1 VCERDIPNLTYSFE
15 QAIPPFAPIIRGS
28 LKVPW
33 TKDSEITEKLDPN
46 PLIRIAFFYE
56 ERMTLHAK
64 SVEREQAALVE
75 SITEVEGTIRTVM
88 KSYGDRQ
95 RKFAKYVE
103 RLNKVVDLSNGL
115 TKCHQTLNQALE
127 SIEVLNNLL
136 PTEERL
142 EPFVWTTG

>member
-1 VCERDIPNLTYSFE
+1 MENIIFVQE
-15 QAIPPFAPIIRGS
+15 IPPFAPIIRGS
-28 LKVPW
+28 LKTPW
-33 TKDSEITEKLDPN
+33 TKDPEITEKIEPN
-46 PLIRIAFFYE
+46 SLIRIGIFYE
-56 ERMTLHAK
+56 ERMTRHAK
-64 SVEREQAALVE
+64 AVEREQAALGHRIE
-75 SITEVEGTIRTVM
+75 EVECSLRTVM

-103 RLNKVVDLSNGL
+103 RLNRISDLSNGL

-142 EPFVWTTG
+142 EPFVWTTGWVAILLN